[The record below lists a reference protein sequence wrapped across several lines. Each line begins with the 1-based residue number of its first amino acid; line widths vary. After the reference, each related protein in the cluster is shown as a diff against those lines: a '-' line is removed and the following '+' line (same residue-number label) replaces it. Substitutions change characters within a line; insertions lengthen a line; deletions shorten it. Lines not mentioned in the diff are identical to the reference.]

1 MKSHPPI
8 VLALCIQYANRTR
21 KIFAVVEDSAG
32 SCCLK
37 M

>member
-1 MKSHPPI
+1 MKSHPSTA
-8 VLALCIQYANRTR
+8 LALCIQYANRTR
-21 KIFAVVEDSAG
+21 KKFAVVENSAG